1 MSGFR
6 SAAVGGSSNFNP
18 ASLVVFGDSIT
29 DAGSDY
35 STGASKYLRFNDY
48 GWWCWAQRLL
58 GYPWDFIR
66 NSGISGETTL
76 RMLARLN
83 DEVLRYNPGWVW
95 FLGGTNDIYRD
106 ESAIDTFNR
115 IKEIAERCINNG
127 AIFVLQTVWARSD
140 SSATAA
146 RRLQHGLLNDYIR
159 AYAIRTPGVILVDAY
174 AVTVNPA
181 STTMAEITNY
191 LYDNLHPS
199 NLAGYAVGKEVARVL
214 QRYAPPADPLISSIY
229 DTYTNNPSGLN
240 IFGDSGLFQ
249 TPESSAAAGMSGQEA
264 ANWNITRG
272 AGTPTSVNSVV
283 AHPLGI
289 GNIQRM
295 TVTAG
300 ANNDAVYL
308 ANGEGVSVAGRTTP
322 GMWVRAECEVWV
334 RNAVNFKGV
343 ELLLGITDANSALSM
358 NLRDNA
364 YQSGSAVA
372 YLEDFYA
379 VLKTPW
385 FQFTTFAA
393 PSNVHPQVRTFFAGV
408 GGAII
413 DVGRMAI
420 KKALNYQPLYVKD
433 AEA

>member
-1 MSGFR
+1 MSGFKTQ
-6 SAAVGGSSNFNP
+6 AIGGSSKFNP

-66 NSGISGETTL
+66 NSGVSGETTE
-76 RMLARLN
+76 RMLARMG
-83 DEVLRYNPGWVW
+83 DDVLRHNPGWVW

-106 ESAIDTFNR
+106 HSAVDTFAR
-115 IKEIAERCINNG
+115 IREIVERCVASG
-127 AIFVLQTVWARSD
+127 AIVVLQTIWARSD
-140 SSATAA
+140 ASATAS
-146 RRLQHGLLNDYIR
+146 RRIQHSILNDYIR
-159 AYAIRTPGVILVDAY
+159 AYATRTPGVILVDAY

-181 STTMAEITNY
+181 STTMAEISNY

-214 QRYAPPADPLISSIY
+214 QQYAPPADPLISSIY
-229 DTYTNNPSGLN
+229 DTYTNNASGLN
-240 IFGDSGLFQ
+240 LMGDSGLFQ
-249 TPESSAAAGMSGQEA
+249 TPESSAATGMSGQEA

-289 GNIQRM
+289 GNVQRM
-295 TVTAG
+295 TITAG

-308 ANGEGVSVAGRTTP
+308 ANGEGASIAGRLTP
-322 GMWVRAECEVWV
+322 GMWVRAECEVWA
-334 RNAVNFKGV
+334 RNAVNLKGL
-343 ELLLGITDANSALSM
+343 ELLLGITDTVAALNM

-393 PSNVHPQVRTFFAGV
+393 PTNVHPQIRAFFAGV

-413 DVGRMAI
+413 DVGRVAL
-420 KKALNYQPLYVKD
+420 KKAEGYIPLYVKD